1 MGGTVTGAC
10 SSPRTSART
19 SARRPVATV
28 ASGAVA
34 SVARVSWQVMAADP
48 VRFLSSSRPWRSFAY
63 LLSGAVVGLA
73 CLVTLVLVGLLL
85 LPGLVLLGVPV
96 AEVERLRLRLIDP
109 IPVTGGHRA
118 PAAPG
123 PAAWVRTRMGES
135 ATWREFA
142 YTVLLAI
149 GLWPIDLLVACGVP
163 LLAGALLFAAAGS
176 LIYPHTTVALL
187 VFSLSGP
194 SATVAGVLL
203 ASLVAV
209 MGAYLVTFVA
219 AGHATL
225 ARLLL
230 GCREEQLAAQVAQV
244 SLSRRRL
251 VDAFEAERRR
261 IERDLHDGAQQRL
274 VSLTMKLGI
283 ARIELGTAGEAATLV
298 AAAHEDARQAL
309 AELREIVQGVH
320 PQLLT
325 DRGLPPALTELARR
339 SAAPAHVDVRLPGRL
354 PPAVEATAYFVVSEA
369 LTNVVKHAYA
379 DRVTIRGRLTAD
391 MLTVEIE
398 DDGVG
403 GASVRTGG
411 GLEGLD
417 DRAAV
422 VDGTL
427 TLVSPRGGPTA
438 LRLTVPC
445 GPGVTAS
452 REDTPESP

>member
-1 MGGTVTGAC
+1 
-10 SSPRTSART
+10 
-19 SARRPVATV
+19 
-28 ASGAVA
+28 
-34 SVARVSWQVMAADP
+34 
-48 VRFLSSSRPWRSFAY
+48 
-63 LLSGAVVGLA
+63 
-73 CLVTLVLVGLLL
+73 
-85 LPGLVLLGVPV
+85 
-96 AEVERLRLRLIDP
+96 
-109 IPVTGGHRA
+109 
-118 PAAPG
+118 
-123 PAAWVRTRMGES
+123 
-135 ATWREFA
+135 
-142 YTVLLAI
+142 
-149 GLWPIDLLVACGVP
+149 
-163 LLAGALLFAAAGS
+163 
-176 LIYPHTTVALL
+176 
-187 VFSLSGP
+187 
-194 SATVAGVLL
+194 
-203 ASLVAV
+203 
-209 MGAYLVTFVA
+209 MGAYLMTFVA

-369 LTNVVKHAYA
+369 LTNVVKHAHA

-427 TLVSPRGGPTA
+427 TLVSPRGGPTV

-452 REDTPESP
+452 REGTPESP

>member
-1 MGGTVTGAC
+1 MAG
-10 SSPRTSART
+10 SPL
-19 SARRPVATV
+19 
-28 ASGAVA
+28 
-34 SVARVSWQVMAADP
+34 
-48 VRFLSSSRPWRSFAY
+48 RFLSSARPWRSFAY
-63 LLSGAVVGLA
+63 LLSGAFAGPACALA
-73 CLVTLVLVGLLL
+73 LVTLTLSGALLALVLVGLLL
-85 LPGLVLLGVPV
+85 LPGVVLLGVPV

-109 IPVTGGHRA
+109 VPVTGGHRV

-123 PAAWVRTRMGES
+123 PSAWVRTRLGER

-142 YTVLLAI
+142 YTLLLAAV
-149 GLWPIDLLVACGVP
+149 LWPIDLLVACGVP

-176 LIYPHTTVALL
+176 VVYPDTTVALV

-194 SATVAGVLL
+194 RATVAAVLL
-203 ASLVAV
+203 AVLVAV
-209 MGAYLVTFVA
+209 VGAYLMTFVA

-225 ARLLL
+225 ARMLL
-230 GCREEQLAAQVAQV
+230 GCREEQLRAQVAQI
-244 SLSRRRL
+244 SRSRRRL

-283 ARIELGTAGEAATLV
+283 ARIELGETPGEAATLV
-298 AAAHEDARQAL
+298 ADAHEDARQAL
-309 AELREIVQGVH
+309 AELREIVHGVH

-369 LTNVVKHAYA
+369 LTNVVEHAHA
-379 DRVTIRGRLTAD
+379 SRVSIHGRLEAD
-391 MLTVEIE
+391 VLTVRIE

-411 GLEGLD
+411 GLEGLE

-427 TLVSPRGGPTA
+427 TLVSPRGGPTV
-438 LRLTVPC
+438 LRLTIPC
-445 GPGVTAS
+445 GPGATPS
-452 REDTPESP
+452 PEGRPESP

>member
-1 MGGTVTGAC
+1 
-10 SSPRTSART
+10 
-19 SARRPVATV
+19 
-28 ASGAVA
+28 
-34 SVARVSWQVMAADP
+34 MAGSP
-48 VRFLSSSRPWRSFAY
+48 VRFLSSAWPWRSFAY
-63 LLSGAVVGLA
+63 LLSGAVVGPVCVLA
-73 CLVTLVLVGLLL
+73 LVALTLTGAALALTLAGLLL

-96 AEVERLRLRLIDP
+96 AEVERLRLRLVDP
-109 IPVTGGHRA
+109 VPVAGGHRV

-123 PAAWVRTRMGES
+123 ASAWVRTRLGEW

-142 YTVLLAI
+142 YTLLLAA
-149 GLWPIDLLVACGVP
+149 GLWPIGLVVACGVP
-163 LLAGALLFAAAGS
+163 LLAGALLFAAVAS
-176 LIYPHTTVALL
+176 LVHPGTTAALL
-187 VFSLSGP
+187 VVSLSGLR
-194 SATVAGVLL
+194 ATVAGVLL
-203 ASLVAV
+203 AVLVAV
-209 MGAYLVTFVA
+209 AGAYLMTFVA

-225 ARLLL
+225 ARMLL
-230 GCREEQLAAQVAQV
+230 GCREERLRAQVAQI

-283 ARIELGTAGEAATLV
+283 ARIELGGTPGEAATLV
-298 AAAHEDARQAL
+298 ADAHEDARQAL
-309 AELREIVQGVH
+309 AELREIVHGVH

-325 DRGLPPALTELARR
+325 DRGLPPALAELARR

-354 PPAVEATAYFVVSEA
+354 PPEVEATAYFVVSEA
-369 LTNVVKHAYA
+369 LTNVVEHAHA
-379 DRVTIRGRLTAD
+379 SRVTIHGRLEAD
-391 MLTVEIE
+391 VLTVRIE

-411 GLEGLD
+411 GLEGLE

-427 TLVSPRGGPTA
+427 TLLSPRGGPTV

-445 GPGVTAS
+445 GPAVRSS
-452 REDTPESP
+452 REGRPGSP